1 MDFYVNPRI
10 ANVRIVQYVI
20 AAGTVGI
27 AFIGLSEGEPG
38 LGLILLVV
46 GAACSVAF
54 ELFYIRRYVTR
65 LSRDASG
72 WLMHTLSTF
81 GERPVRFD
89 PAQAQLGD
97 EIAQTV
103 RYSAVNYHY
112 PLYVGGARYILDST
126 PPAQFDPE
134 AFQRALR
141 S

>member
-1 MDFYVNPRI
+1 VDFYVNPRI
-10 ANVRIVQYVI
+10 ANVRIVQYVT
-20 AAGTVGI
+20 AATAVGI
-27 AFIGLSEGEPG
+27 AFLAASEGEVG
-38 LGLILLVV
+38 LGFVLLVI

-65 LSRDASG
+65 LSRDGSG

-89 PAQAQLGD
+89 PEQVRLGG
-97 EIAQTV
+97 EITQTV
-103 RYSAVNYHY
+103 RYGAVNHHY
-112 PLYVGGARYILDST
+112 PLYVGGTRYILDTT

-134 AFQRALR
+134 AFQNALR